1 MTTINIKTDIKEA
14 IRALDV
20 VSKRQIPY
28 ATTLMLNAL
37 ATSTKKRVEVDIK
50 RNLDRPTNY
59 AQRMMGIKYANKGN
73 LTSQVN
79 VRGSVSGGETKVLG
93 HLFAGRGRSGKGVE
107 GALVDKG
114 IMPRGM
120 WAMPGDGAPLDLF
133 GNIKRSFIKQLIGYL
148 AANKV
153 VKKSAQFEN
162 RQRKQVKG
170 ATSSQY
176 FVVNQKK
183 QGGLPLGIWQH
194 VGFGSGKA
202 LRPVIIFVSREPVYD
217 RYFNLGN
224 TAQQV
229 IARDARFEF
238 DKAMAYAI
246 ATAK

>member
-1 MTTINIKTDIKEA
+1 MTTINIKADIKEA
-14 IRALDV
+14 QRALDV
-20 VSKRQIPY
+20 VSKRQIPF
-28 ATTLMLNAL
+28 ATVLMLNEL
-37 ATSTKKRVEVDIK
+37 AKSIKRRTETDIK

-59 AQRMMGIKYANKGN
+59 SQRMMGVKFANKSN

-93 HLFAGRGRSGKGVE
+93 HLFAGRGRSGKGFE

-120 WAMPGDGAPLDLF
+120 WAMPGEGAPLDFF
-133 GNIKRSFIKQLIGYL
+133 GNIKRSFIRQLIDYL
-148 AANKV
+148 TANRV

-194 VGFGSGKA
+194 VGFGSGKG
-202 LRPVIIFVSREPVYD
+202 LRPIIIFVSKEPVYD

-224 TAQQV
+224 AAQQV

-238 DKAMAYAI
+238 DKAMRNAI

>member
-14 IRALDV
+14 QRALDL
-20 VSKRQIPY
+20 VSKRQIPF
-28 ATTLMLNAL
+28 ATVLMLNEL
-37 ATSTKKRVEVDIK
+37 AKSTKKRTEIDIK

-59 AQRMMGIKYANKGN
+59 AQRMMGVKFANKAN

-79 VRGSVSGGETKVLG
+79 VRGSVGSGETKVLG
-93 HLFAGRGRSGKGVE
+93 HLFSGGRRKGKGFE
-107 GALVDKG
+107 GALVSKG
-114 IMPRGM
+114 IMPNGM
-120 WAMPGDGAPLDLF
+120 YAMPSEGAPLDF
-133 GNIKRSFIKQLIGYL
+133 YGNIKRSFIRQLIDYL
-148 AANKV
+148 TANRV

-183 QGGLPLGIWQH
+183 QGGLPLGIWQNI
-194 VGFGSGKA
+194 GFGSGRA
-202 LRPVIIFVSREPVYD
+202 LRPIIIFVRKEPVYD
-217 RYFNLGN
+217 RYFNLAN
-224 TAQQV
+224 AAQQV

-238 DKAMAYAI
+238 DKAMRNAI